1 MHARFIW
8 PSCSAA
14 ESECTYAP
22 SLICCLL
29 AGNWADVLT
38 TALAE
43 CQHARNRRML
53 HFQNAF
59 SFFAALCMLADA
71 KGAIG
76 KSGRKKTTAKPVV
89 VTASGVAERPKSL
102 KAFS

>member
-1 MHARFIW
+1 
-8 PSCSAA
+8 
-14 ESECTYAP
+14 
-22 SLICCLL
+22 
-29 AGNWADVLT
+29 
-38 TALAE
+38 
-43 CQHARNRRML
+43 ML
-53 HFQNAF
+53 DFRNAF